1 MPLFTRVVEKKQKQT
16 VKCKSE
22 WIKKYKAWKCKR
34 ENVHWKKNYVPA
46 KISNFLERALKV
58 SSKTLTFGRRCS
70 FKKKRGR
77 RKGGGGGV
85 SRAAIIILN
94 LSHPFLKSF
103 INKIF
108 QRIIPTQSLKST
120 TEPCRPSKME
130 LFAKI
135 DDSFQPLII
144 FDKISLLPVW
154 LRPEYASVQHLPIGF
169 KNGGSLS

>member
-1 MPLFTRVVEKKQKQT
+1 MFFQKKG
-16 VKCKSE
+16 E
-22 WIKKYKAWKCKR
+22 
-34 ENVHWKKNYVPA
+34 ED
-46 KISNFLERALKV
+46 
-58 SSKTLTFGRRCS
+58 
-70 FKKKRGR
+70 
-77 RKGGGGGV
+77 GGV

-103 INKIF
+103 INKNF
-108 QRIIPTQSLKST
+108 QRIIPTQSLKFT

-144 FDKISLLPVW
+144 FDKISFLPVR
-154 LRPEYASVQHLPIGF
+154 LRSEYASVQHLPIGF